1 MRHASAPQNQR
12 KTEKKNRQNKKKRRI
27 PLAVFD
33 VDDEED
39 DAEHQHDAA
48 DDDVA
53 DAQEG
58 ILASH
63 PGNGAQN
70 HALPSLKA
78 AHGIVWVTVG

>member
-1 MRHASAPQNQR
+1 MMPVSLVGDVSAVVAVAIFMMDNKQDH
-12 KTEKKNRQNKKKRRI
+12 TEEEANR
-27 PLAVFD
+27 AHGD
-33 VDDEED
+33 VG
-39 DAEHQHDAA
+39 
-48 DDDVA
+48 